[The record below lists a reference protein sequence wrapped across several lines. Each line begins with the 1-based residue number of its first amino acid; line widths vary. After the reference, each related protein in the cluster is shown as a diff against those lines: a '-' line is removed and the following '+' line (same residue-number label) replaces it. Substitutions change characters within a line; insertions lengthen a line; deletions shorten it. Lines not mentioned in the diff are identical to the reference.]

1 MTTILTIAIAIWLVR
16 AAWQIVAGI
25 LQILAGIATSLLA
38 FLIYLLAGVAEISSA
53 LWRTAFPK
61 TND

>member
-1 MTTILTIAIAIWLVR
+1 MTAIITIAIALWLVS

-25 LQILAGIATSLLA
+25 LQILASIATGLLA

-61 TND
+61 TNN